1 MAKDKTNI
9 PKADVLMGSLRSMG
23 YTFEAAVADIIDNS
37 ISANAATVHLFFPSS
52 PSERKAV
59 GILDDG
65 DGMTN
70 EELFEAMRYGSS
82 ASEDTRHEDDLGRF
96 GLGLKSASLSQC
108 RILTVASAKGG
119 KISAYTWDYNYI
131 QDKKDWIVKE
141 HSAEEIENIP
151 YIDHLKNLSVVKNG
165 TLVVWQDFD
174 VLSKSSDGLIYDTLR
189 DLSASLITSI
199 GLTFHRFI
207 STKSKK
213 VNFYVNKHKVSA
225 LDPFLE
231 SHEKTTF
238 KREIT
243 IALNDSDGIERYISV
258 KPYILPFITDLSDN
272 DKKLLGGVEN
282 MRAQQGFYVYRNNR
296 LIIRGGWFGMK
307 PRGELTKNARIKVD
321 IPNTLDDIWSIDI
334 KKQSATI
341 PRRIQQQLKKTVLDA
356 MEISVNKQ
364 THRGRKEKVNDD
376 IDYIWDRMEGRSNTF
391 YYQINRD
398 SQLYRFIKD
407 KMTDEDAVY
416 LDMFLEEIEKNVPTQ
431 QIYIDKSNDAIDVE
445 ETDTR
450 ENDVLQLAITL
461 VDAVLKSGVKKGNE
475 AITDVM
481 KAEPFCKYPHI
492 ETKLLNHF
500 VKDNG

>member
-1 MAKDKTNI
+1 MAKDKQNI

-23 YTFEAAVADIIDNS
+23 YTFESAVADIIDNS
-37 ISANAATVHLFFPSS
+37 ISANASTVHLFFPAT
-52 PSERKAV
+52 PSDIKAV

-65 DGMTN
+65 DGMTS

-82 ASEDTRHEDDLGRF
+82 ASEDTRGEDDLGRF

-108 RILTVASAKGG
+108 RILTVASARDNV
-119 KISAYTWDYNYI
+119 ISAYTWDYNYI
-131 QDKKDWIVKE
+131 QEKKEWIVKE
-141 HSAEEIENIP
+141 HNANEIDNIP
-151 YIDHLKNLSVVKNG
+151 YIEHLRNLSTVKNG

-174 VLSKSSDGLIYDTLR
+174 VLSKSSDGLIFDTLR
-189 DLSASLITSI
+189 DLSSKLITSI

-207 STKSKK
+207 ATKGRK
-213 VNFYVNKHKVSA
+213 VTFYINKHKVSA

-238 KREIT
+238 RKEIS
-243 IALNDSDGIERYISV
+243 IALNDSDGIERHIRV
-258 KPYILPFITDLSDN
+258 RPYILPFITDLSEN

-282 MRAQQGFYVYRNNR
+282 MRTHQGFYVYRNNR

-307 PRGELTKNARIKVD
+307 PKGELTKNARIRVD

-341 PRRIQQQLKKTVLDA
+341 PRRIQQQLKKTVEDS
-356 MEISVNKQ
+356 MDISISKQ

-398 SQLYRFIKD
+398 SQLYKFIRER
-407 KMTDEDAVY
+407 MTEEDVVY
-416 LDMFLEEIEKNVPTQ
+416 LDLFIEEIEKNVPTQ
-431 QIYIDKSNDAIDVE
+431 QIYIDKSNDAIEVE
-445 ETDTR
+445 ETDNR
-450 ENDVLQLAITL
+450 ENDVLVLGITL
-461 VDAVLKSGVKKGNE
+461 VDALIKSGVFTKE
-475 AITDVM
+475 IAISNVM
-481 KAEPFCKYPHI
+481 KSEPCCNYPQI
-492 ETKLLNHF
+492 ENKLIEHF
-500 VKDNG
+500 STENG